1 MSQRILNV
9 RIRPARVALLINKH
23 AAANDFLLAVRFL
36 SQLWGGR
43 YCPILPVDPGSPDE
57 LTIFRLSAFRPD
69 FVIAQ
74 NLKDQN
80 WSQPVYDAC
89 QPRKYVRLEPSVAE
103 DIRKDI
109 FNEFIH
115 ADRALVAMHEAKS
128 FGTRLIRP
136 LKVVSASPNS
146 EWEPYCAAY
155 FGRHHPN
162 LRENL
167 RDEEIMF
174 ASMNFS
180 EFVDL
185 VRDFVDEW
193 KQSWIE
199 VGSYRL
205 SSQVPFGQPLV
216 PTIVLVEDVIQD
228 LSLFWNLRMP
238 SDSDT
243 PTWVIPIPRVCAL
256 DPVIQEKLRD
266 WLIAFQ
272 KYGGRPNYCV
282 VTSASVSEQDCCQ
295 FAECFATTLKT
306 TAIEHVDYQP
316 PPNQLP
322 SILAY
327 EHSTIWPAELVGH
340 RLTFTPP
347 RPKTFQVKS
356 SESWFVDLLKDV
368 KTGRAVRDVHLP
380 SSSIVPDL
388 LNGPCPPNFLF
399 CGIPVFGDGVDSI
412 NVRCNPGQTVV
423 NFQIPSADEVLQEI
437 LFEADLKPVH
447 DEKRSS
453 YVPTIK
459 RFGGLHAAAR
469 AFTGQPGKILGLLSG
484 TGESQSFISEA
495 DPEAN
500 KKLLRMP
507 TFRPDAIKKKCQLG
521 GKRLSGDNYLERVAQ
536 MMNSE
541 SDRKQRLA
549 QSRFKKFSRR
559 ESPEDMTLEALL
571 EHWAD
576 KSILVRRWRVGPCS
590 HCNQSHF
597 IDRLNI
603 QKPIRCANCGNRIRL
618 KESIEIGYALE
629 HAVGRSLQEGIVP
642 VALTGWFLRN
652 MTNRGFLWL
661 PGVKYQ
667 DGNETGD
674 IDLLACC
681 DGYIV
686 MAECKSLGKSSPDS
700 AVWNTVAEQFSKTV
714 AVAKRCNAHLV
725 VFASQTAEYPKHF
738 KQQLET
744 TAGEIPLLLL
754 NNNDL
759 ETGFRSGDGPP
770 LQIGSLF
777 RPEFPD
783 PAVKRTTPGQRRI
796 DFGWCQFMSGE

>member
-1 MSQRILNV
+1 MSQRILNL
-9 RIRPARVALLINKH
+9 RIRPARLIVLISQRANL
-23 AAANDFLLAVRFL
+23 NDFMLAIRFL

-43 YCPILPVDPGSPDE
+43 YCPILPVDPDKPDE
-57 LTIFRLSAFRPD
+57 LTKFRLSAFRPD
-69 FVIAQ
+69 FVFAQ
-74 NLKDQN
+74 NLADQN

-109 FNEFIH
+109 FHEFIH

-136 LKVVSASPNS
+136 LKVVSVPPDS
-146 EWEPYCAAY
+146 EWAPYCAAY
-155 FGRHHPN
+155 FGLHHPK
-162 LRENL
+162 LREKL

-174 ASMNFS
+174 GSTHFP

-185 VRDFVDEW
+185 VRDFVDGW

-205 SSQVPFGQPLV
+205 NSQIPFAQPLV

-228 LSLFWNLRMP
+228 LSLFWNLRMS
-238 SDSDT
+238 SDSDS
-243 PTWVIPIPRVCAL
+243 PTWLIPIPSVCAL
-256 DPVIQEKLRD
+256 DLVIQEKLRD
-266 WLIAFQ
+266 WLVAFQ
-272 KYGGRPNYCV
+272 KYGRRPNYCV
-282 VTSASVSEQDCCQ
+282 VTSTSVSEQKCCQ
-295 FAECFATTLKT
+295 FVESFATTLKT
-306 TAIEHVDYQP
+306 TAIEHVDYHTR
-316 PPNQLP
+316 PNQLP
-322 SILAY
+322 NILAY

-347 RPKTFQVKS
+347 RPKTFQGLGS

-380 SSSIVPDL
+380 SSSVVPDL
-388 LNGPCPPNFLF
+388 LNGPCPPNVLF

-423 NFQIPSADEVLQEI
+423 DFQIPSADEVLQEI
-437 LFEADLKPVH
+437 LFEAGLKPVH

-484 TGESQSFISEA
+484 TGESRPSVSEA

-500 KKLLRMP
+500 RKLLRMP
-507 TFRPDAIKKKCQLG
+507 TLRPNAIKQKCQLG
-521 GKRLSGDNYLERVAQ
+521 GKQLSGDGYLENVAQ

-541 SDRKQRLA
+541 SDRQKRIA
-549 QSRFKKFSRR
+549 ISRFKKFSRR
-559 ESPEDMTLEALL
+559 ERPEDMTLEALL

-576 KSILVRRWRVGPCS
+576 QSILVRRWHLGCS
-590 HCNQSHF
+590 HCHQSRF
-597 IDRLNI
+597 VDRLNI
-603 QKPIRCANCGNRIRL
+603 QKPIQCPNCGNRIQLR
-618 KESIEIGYALE
+618 ESVDVGYALE
-629 HAVGRSLQEGIVP
+629 HAVGRSLQEGIVT
-642 VALTGWFLRN
+642 VALTGRFLHN

-667 DGNETGD
+667 DDSGTGD

-686 MAECKSLGKSSPDS
+686 MAECKSLGKTSPDD
-700 AVWNTVAEQFSKTV
+700 AVWKTIAEQFSKTV
-714 AVAKRCNAHLV
+714 AVAKRCNGHLV
-725 VFASQTAEYPKHF
+725 VFASQTAEYPRHF
-738 KQQLET
+738 KQQLEA
-744 TAGEIPLLLL
+744 TAGEIRVLLLD
-754 NNNDL
+754 NNDL
-759 ETGFRSGDGPP
+759 ETGLRSGEGPP

-783 PAVKRTTPGQRRI
+783 PAVKRTTSGQRQI